1 MHRGPPSRGEAP
13 TQTASGGALPRKSRP
28 GRRALQSAVLGAS
41 RHTSHGEARAQDFGK
56 RLRMSRMRHRLTTD
70 QLTTT
75 PAGATID
82 DGDSVRVCRAG
93 AHAGAVRCKAALRG
107 CLGLGM
113 GDLT

>member
-1 MHRGPPSRGEAP
+1 M
-13 TQTASGGALPRKSRP
+13 
-28 GRRALQSAVLGAS
+28 LGAS
-41 RHTSHGEARAQDFGK
+41 RHTSHAGEARAQDFGK
-56 RLRMSRMRHRLTTD
+56 RLETAHESNEAPTD